1 MNEFIISDFL
11 KGAIMDTTA
20 NSKNLKNLIQKMIDI
35 ANDSPTYEKLA
46 HYIEKNYLRIIFMTA
61 GELANEAN
69 ISQGSVS
76 RFCIA
81 LGYHGFNDFLRS
93 LQKFVSEEITA
104 PQRLQYISQNKGNH
118 KTRNILNMEH
128 KNIDELE
135 AILCQPSYAELVQ
148 KLVTAQEIV
157 LLSARMS
164 ATLLPYTCYIL
175 NKIRNHVVQVTPGNP
190 LWDTLHLRAPDATL
204 IFTIVFPRYPNL
216 LVNKLQ
222 ELKAEGFSI
231 AAITDSIISPISHI
245 AAPIINVP
253 ITISSIFDIYSTP
266 MMFLNLLLRDVAK
279 KIDGLEQR
287 LSRLEKTE
295 SQNNIYYKKFDE

>member
-1 MNEFIISDFL
+1 
-11 KGAIMDTTA
+11 MDSSLTS
-20 NSKNLKNLIQKMIDI
+20 NQLKNLIQKMIDI

-61 GELANEAN
+61 GELASEAN

-104 PQRLQYISQNKGNH
+104 PQRLQYISQNKSNN
-118 KTRNILNMEH
+118 KTCHILNMEH

-135 AILCQPSYAELVQ
+135 SILYQPPYTELVT
-148 KLVTAQEIV
+148 KIVEAKEIV

-175 NKIRNHVVQVTPGNP
+175 NKIRNGVVQVTPGNP
-190 LWDTLHLRAPDATL
+190 LWYTLHLRDPDATL
-204 IFTIVFPRYPNL
+204 IFTIVFPRYPNI

-222 ELKAEGFSI
+222 ELKNEGFSI
-231 AAITDSIISPISHI
+231 AAITDSIISPISGI
-245 AAPIINVP
+245 ADPMINVP

-279 KIDGLEQR
+279 EIDGLDQR
-287 LSRLEKTE
+287 LSKLEKME
-295 SQNNIYYKKFDE
+295 SQDHIYYKKFAE